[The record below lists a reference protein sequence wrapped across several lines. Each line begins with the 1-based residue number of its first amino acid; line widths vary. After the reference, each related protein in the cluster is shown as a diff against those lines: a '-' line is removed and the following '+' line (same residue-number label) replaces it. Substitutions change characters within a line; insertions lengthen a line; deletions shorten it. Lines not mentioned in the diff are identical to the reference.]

1 MGRARNIKPG
11 FFTNDELVELPYETR
26 LLFIGLWS
34 IADRDGRLVNRPKK
48 IKMEIFPADNV
59 DCVNSLDQLAASG
72 FITRYEVDGFKV
84 IEIINFTK
92 HQAPHST
99 EKDSALP
106 DPEGFFTV
114 NERTKNGGI
123 TGKFTKTR
131 RISPLP
137 NDGPQ
142 LTNVNPP
149 TNNALIPDSGYLI
162 PDSLIPDS
170 GYPNPEDKPTVE
182 GEPPTE
188 RVEKAQVIEVF
199 DYWRQVMGHKTS
211 KLDAKREKAIR
222 ARLKN
227 GYTVGNLCTAIDG
240 CKLDPWSQGANDRN
254 TVFDDIELICRD
266 GPKVDK
272 FIAIA
277 GRGQK
282 TARPANTQGTFDT
295 LKRYVDKNGEN

>member
-1 MGRARNIKPG
+1 MARSRNIKPG
-11 FFTNDELVELPYETR
+11 LYKNEDLAECSIMARYIFPGMWMLADREGRMEDRPKRIKGELLPYDNADVDALLEELVR
-26 LLFIGLWS
+26 F
-34 IADRDGRLVNRPKK
+34 
-48 IKMEIFPADNV
+48 
-59 DCVNSLDQLAASG
+59 G
-72 FITRYEVDGFKV
+72 FILRYEVDGARFIQVLKFA
-84 IEIINFTK
+84 E
-92 HQAPHST
+92 HQTPHIREVASTIPAPTEASAST
-99 EKDSALP
+99 NLGTCEASPRSP
-106 DPEGFFTV
+106 DV
-114 NERTKNGGI
+114 
-123 TGKFTKTR
+123 
-131 RISPLP
+131 
-137 NDGPQ
+137 
-142 LTNVNPP
+142 
-149 TNNALIPDSGYLI
+149 LIPDVLI
-162 PDSLIPDS
+162 PDSLSSDSLIPDT
-170 GYPNPEDKPTVE
+170 EEKPTVE
-182 GEPPTE
+182 DKPPTD
-188 RVEKAQVIEVF
+188 RTEKAQVVEVF

-295 LKRYVDKNGEN
+295 LKRYVEKNGEN